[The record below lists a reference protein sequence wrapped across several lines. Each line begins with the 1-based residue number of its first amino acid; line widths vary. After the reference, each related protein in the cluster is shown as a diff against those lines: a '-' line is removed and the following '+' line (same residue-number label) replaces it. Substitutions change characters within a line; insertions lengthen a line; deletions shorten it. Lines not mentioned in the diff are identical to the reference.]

1 MSNLAD
7 RLLNEKRP
15 QGPGLP
21 CGVKKIMESVSD
33 DDRKALEFVFE
44 SPSSA
49 GGITN
54 VQIHKILME
63 EGHVIAFASI
73 RMHRAKRC
81 RCYVGKKVA
90 FDKAKDKINV

>member
-1 MSNLAD
+1 MSKLAN
-7 RLLNEKRP
+7 RLLTEKRP

-21 CGVKKIMESVSD
+21 CGVGKIIESVGED
-33 DDRKALEFVFE
+33 DKKALEFVFA

-54 VQIHKILME
+54 VQIHKILLE
-63 EGHVIAFASI
+63 EGHVVAFASV

-81 RCYVGKKVA
+81 RCYVGKTVA
-90 FDKAKDKINV
+90 FDKKKAELSV

>member
-1 MSNLAD
+1 MSKLAD

-21 CGVKKIMESVSD
+21 CGVSKIMESVSE

-44 SPSSA
+44 APSSA

-90 FDKAKDKINV
+90 FDNKKADSNV

>member
-1 MSNLAD
+1 MSKLAD
-7 RLLNEKRP
+7 RLLSEKRP

-21 CGVKKIMESVSD
+21 CGVSKILESVSE

-44 SPSSA
+44 APSSA

-54 VQIHKILME
+54 VQIHKILTE
-63 EGHVIAFASI
+63 EGHIIAFASI

-81 RCYVGKKVA
+81 RCYIGKKVA
-90 FDKAKDKINV
+90 FDKKKDEASV

>member
-21 CGVKKIMESVSD
+21 CGVKKIMESVSPD
-33 DDRKALEFVFE
+33 DKKALEIVFE
-44 SPSSA
+44 SPVSS

-54 VQIHKILME
+54 VQIHKILVE
-63 EGHVIAFASI
+63 EGHAIAFASI

-81 RCYVGKKVA
+81 RCYVGKNIV
-90 FDKAKDKINV
+90 FDKKKAELNV

>member
-21 CGVKKIMESVSD
+21 CGVKKIMESVSED
-33 DDRKALEFVFE
+33 DKKALEFVFD
-44 SPSSA
+44 SPSSS

-81 RCYVGKKVA
+81 RCYVGKKAA
-90 FDKAKDKINV
+90 FDNKKAEASV

>member
-1 MSNLAD
+1 MSKLAS
-7 RLLNEKRP
+7 RLLTEKRP

-21 CGVKKIMESVSD
+21 CGVGKIIDSVGED
-33 DDRKALEFVFE
+33 DKKALEFVFE

-63 EGHVIAFASI
+63 EGHVIAFASV

-81 RCYVGKKVA
+81 RCYIGKQAA
-90 FDKAKDKINV
+90 FDKKKAEASV